1 MQHIIS
7 MILTILITFSMQSGI
22 VNMVMTTPQEATQ
35 DFLAGLKAGD
45 RQTMQKYMDNTYIN
59 FICNVEGD
67 EKVVARM
74 NEALFKN
81 FSYEIEQVKQK
92 NDVAVAKVLIKSPD
106 FSGVMSAYSDVSY
119 DYIMDNL
126 YEDSIADKDALN
138 AKCLELYVEQVE
150 KAADSD
156 EPIETTVF
164 VPMIENEY
172 YGWNIIMTDEF
183 MMSVLGNLEM
193 PESQED

>member
-1 MQHIIS
+1 MQQIVSVIVS
-7 MILTILITFSMQSGI
+7 ILITFGMQAGI
-22 VNMVMTTPQEATQ
+22 VNIVMTTPQEATQ
-35 DFLAGLKAGD
+35 DFLTGLKACD
-45 RQTMQKYMDNTYIN
+45 QHTMEKYMDNSYVN
-59 FICNVEGD
+59 FICNIKGD
-67 EKVVARM
+67 EEVVARM

-106 FSGVMSAYSDVSY
+106 FSNVMTAYNETSY

-138 AKCLELYVEQVE
+138 AKCLELYVEQIE
-150 KAADSD
+150 KAAESG
-156 EPIETTVF
+156 EIIETTVF

-172 YGWNIIMTDEF
+172 YGWDIVMTDEF
-183 MMSVLGNLEM
+183 MMSVLGNLGM
-193 PESQED
+193 PQ

>member
-1 MQHIIS
+1 MQQIVSIIVS
-7 MILTILITFSMQSGI
+7 ILITFGMQAGI
-22 VNMVMTTPQEATQ
+22 VNMVMTTPQEVTQ
-35 DFLAGLKAGD
+35 DFLTGLKACD
-45 RQTMQKYMDNTYIN
+45 QNTMEKYMDNSYVN
-59 FICNVEGD
+59 FICNIEGD
-67 EKVVARM
+67 EKVVDRM

-106 FSGVMSAYSDVSY
+106 FSNVMTEYSETSY

-138 AKCLELYVEQVE
+138 AKCLEIYVEQIE
-150 KAADSD
+150 KAAESD
-156 EPIETTVF
+156 EIVETTVF

-172 YGWNIIMTDEF
+172 YGWDIIMTDEF

-193 PESQED
+193 PE